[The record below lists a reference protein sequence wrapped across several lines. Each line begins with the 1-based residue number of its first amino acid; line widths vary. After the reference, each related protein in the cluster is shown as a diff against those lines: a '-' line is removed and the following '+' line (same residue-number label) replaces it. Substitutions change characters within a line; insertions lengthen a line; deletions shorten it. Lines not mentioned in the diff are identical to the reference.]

1 MAVQDYE
8 LLLRVRA
15 DLQQALQGMNG
26 LSDSLGQVDKS
37 ARSAGESADAATAR
51 INSMVAATAK
61 QAQVQESVRSTQER
75 AAQAIRGTLSAYD
88 NQGATV
94 DRTRAAVEAYRAS
107 LGKRTEA
114 TAAAAATR
122 VQTAEMAKLAAQID
136 PTVAA
141 FEKLDKQEA
150 TLKKLY
156 QAGAVGAEDFAKFS
170 AVIDNNRIALTKGGA
185 AMHAFSLNSSMARRE
200 LGRLASDIA
209 NGNWGRFEQTSMT
222 LANYSGLMSAAFSP
236 LGLAIVAVTG
246 SIAAFAL
253 VANDAAENENKFNEA
268 IGQTGNF
275 VGVTASQ
282 LEQMAQRITPV
293 NGSLSDSRL
302 ILQQLAASGRVSGQ
316 ALESM
321 GQAAADMAQLT
332 GQSADKAAA
341 EVLKL
346 FDGTAAGAVKA
357 NEQYHFLTT
366 AIYDQ
371 IKALQDEGDAQGA
384 MDVEARAFHE
394 AAVQRLQTEQEQVR
408 GLAGMWDSVKTAISG
423 AWEALK
429 NQVALATGTASDV
442 MKIKAMEQRKADA
455 QNYSAVAGTEAGAY
469 ISPWSPQD
477 EANLQALKAKV
488 KEAEDAASLQGLKH
502 KLDDNAVN
510 ADAGLDRLAASIDK
524 TYAKKEKI
532 KELNKYFEDLW
543 AGADP
548 GNAKLKGVQRIVAA
562 DGTASFAGGLYD
574 QLLAGINDT
583 GRVARGPA
591 AGKGGQAAAV
601 AAQQQLIK
609 ALGDEQGAL
618 DPVAKIWATY
628 NDEVTK
634 ANQLADTAKTK
645 KGADVQAIDA
655 QRNAL
660 VQLYAT
666 ARDKALDQLTDKD
679 RQAWEKLRDSLRTP
693 VEVKLDK
700 ALEQIAQLNALL
712 AKGVISSD
720 EYHGALAKIGENSV
734 IGAPHYQGVDAAVGG
749 AAGELGKNYQ
759 AEDTLNTWLQD
770 QQRVREKDLANEQ
783 AYAARMLEVNRQY
796 SAEKKAIDQARQQ
809 LTLAVASEGF
819 ANLAGLAKSAY
830 GEQSK
835 QYRVLFALSKA
846 FAVAQAA
853 VSLATNVSKASEVG
867 FPYNIPFIIGAFAQ
881 GASIA
886 GIIASANFSG
896 GGNAGTTAGYA
907 TGGRIRGPGTGTSDS
922 VTIRASDGEYMQR
935 AAAVA
940 YYGEDFMDAVNNLEY
955 PRNASDRRMLDS
967 LSSTAGF
974 DAARPEP
981 ALPANLSTAHL
992 PGSAGAAAQKH
1003 VHVWDRDQ
1011 AAQEVASTK
1020 AFEEAVLHV
1029 VGNNPTVIQGKWR

>member
-51 INSMVAATAK
+51 INAMVAATAK

-122 VQTAEMAKLAAQID
+122 AQTAEMAKLAAAID

-236 LGLAIVAVTG
+236 LGLAIIAVTG

-275 VGVTASQ
+275 AGVTASQ

-469 ISPWSPQD
+469 ISPWSSQD

-488 KEAEDAASLQGLKH
+488 KEAEDAASLQGLKQ
-502 KLDDNAVN
+502 KLDENAVN

-591 AGKGGQAAAV
+591 AGKGGQAAAA

-720 EYHGALAKIGENSV
+720 EYHGALQTIGQNSV
-734 IGAPHYQGVDAAVGG
+734 TALPSYQGVDASVGG
-749 AAGELGKNYQ
+749 VSSEVAKNLKAQQDLDAAYAQQ
-759 AEDTLNTWLQD
+759 AADLRAKFRAD
-770 QQRVREKDLANEQ
+770 DLAQQ
-783 AYAARMLEVNRQY
+783 AAYNAARAKLDQDY
-796 SAEKKAIDQARQQ
+796 AKKSAVIDQSRNQ
-809 LTLAVASEGF
+809 LALTASSQFFGQ
-819 ANLAGLAKSAY
+819 LAGLQQSNNRKIAMVGKAAAIAKAIIDTYQSATSSY
-830 GEQSK
+830 
-835 QYRVLFALSKA
+835 
-846 FAVAQAA
+846 AA
-853 VSLATNVSKASEVG
+853 M
-867 FPYNIPFIIGAFAQ
+867 
-881 GASIA
+881 ASIPYIGPALGAAAAAAAIAA
-886 GIIASANFSG
+886 GLANVAAIRSQPTGF
-896 GGNAGTTAGYA
+896 A

-974 DAARPEP
+974 DAARPEL

-992 PGSAGAAAQKH
+992 PSSAGAAAQKH

-1011 AAQEVASTK
+1011 AAQEIASTPH
-1020 AFEEAVLHV
+1020 FEEAVLHV